1 MLNLLERAM
10 FQVGSLGLPGT
21 QWADGEVLDA
31 KIQAQGLSALL
42 WELMER
48 GELCLRPPVCVVL
61 LGLGPGA
68 NAMLNFAGTFLVDEK
83 FTPLRDSTRF
93 VVVVNPFPAAP
104 DTSPEIQQVK
114 RQLQTLKR
122 TLQRGAHH
130 EQLQSLIMAM
140 FSAEYVEKV
149 SWVQYLLQVPPY
161 RCSCYEKRPALNP
174 GYTKLAENYND
185 AYVFDHVQ

>member
-1 MLNLLERAM
+1 MLERAM
-10 FQVGSLGLPGT
+10 LQVGSLGLPGT

-31 KIQAQGLSALL
+31 KTQAQGLSALL

-68 NAMLNFAGTFLVDEK
+68 NAMLNFAGKFLVDEK
-83 FTPLRDSTRF
+83 FTPLRHSTRF

-104 DTSPEIQQVK
+104 DTSPETQQVK

-122 TLQRGAHH
+122 TLERGAHH
-130 EQLQSLIMAM
+130 EQLQSLVMAM
-140 FSAEYVEKV
+140 FSTEFVEKV
-149 SWVQYLLQVPPY
+149 SWMQFLSNVPPCRSSY
-161 RCSCYEKRPALNP
+161 YEKRVLNP
-174 GYTKLAENYND
+174 GYTKPAENHND
-185 AYVFDHVQ
+185 VYVYDHV